1 MKTKN
6 IWELEL
12 LWLILA
18 FLVGAY
24 VFLFGFLKKINEW
37 YYVIRLGK
45 KYNSLPPGHLG
56 WPLVGNIFSFNRD
69 CRSQNPDAFIN
80 NLVKRYGQ
88 IGIYKTGS
96 FWNPSIIVCTPE
108 LCKKVLTDDERFTI
122 GYTSAMLKLL
132 GKKAL
137 HGVSESEHKRLRR
150 LVTRSISGPEALS
163 TYIRY
168 IEDIVISS
176 LEECANM
183 NSPIEFLNELKKL
196 SFNVISKIF
205 MGSTYSIS
213 DSVTKYFTLLVQGVG
228 ALPINVP
235 GFTFHKALEA
245 RKILLNIIKAQVDE
259 KRSRKTYEPN
269 TTTGMIDLLWEV
281 KDDDGEKLKDDH
293 IVNILLLF
301 LLGGHETTALALM
314 WLTIYLQD
322 RPEMLRRAKEEQVE
336 IIKRRPSSQKGL
348 TFNEIR
354 QMEYLS
360 KAIDET
366 LRISN
371 TVNVIFRKAKVDVDI
386 NGYIIPK
393 GWKVMT
399 WSRAFH
405 LDSENYS
412 SPKEFLPSRWDDHK
426 PKAGS
431 FIPFGAGSRTCPGA
445 DLTKLEASIFLHYF
459 LLNYRLE
466 RINPSCPMRCPSPT
480 PIDNCLA
487 KITKLSSNDHA

>member
-6 IWELEL
+6 IWKLEL
-12 LWLILA
+12 LLLILA
-18 FLVGAY
+18 VLVGAY
-24 VFLFGFLKKINEW
+24 VFLFGLLKKINEW

-45 KYNSLPPGHLG
+45 KYNSLPPGHMG
-56 WPLVGNIFSFNRD
+56 WPLIGNTFSFYRD
-69 CRSQNPDAFIN
+69 FRSQNPDAFIN
-80 NLVKRYGQ
+80 NLVNRYGQ
-88 IGIYKTGS
+88 IGIYKTCLFG
-96 FWNPSIIVCTPE
+96 NPSIIVCTPE
-108 LCKKVLTDDERFTI
+108 LCKKVLTNDELFTI
-122 GYTSAMLKLL
+122 EYSSRILKLL

-150 LVTRSISGPEALS
+150 IIAGSINGHEPLS
-163 TYIRY
+163 MYIRY

-196 SFNVISKIF
+196 SFNIITKIF

-213 DSVTKYFTLLVQGVG
+213 NSVTKYYTLMLQGVV
-228 ALPINVP
+228 ALQINVH

-245 RKILLNIIKAQVDE
+245 RKVLLNIIKALMDE
-259 KRSRKTYEPN
+259 TRSRKTDEPN
-269 TTTGMIDLLWEV
+269 TTGMIDRLREV
-281 KDDDGEKLKDDH
+281 KDDDGEKLEDDH
-293 IVNILLLF
+293 IVNMLLMLLLA
-301 LLGGHETTALALM
+301 GHETKALALM
-314 WLTIYLQD
+314 WLTINLHD
-322 RPEMLRRAKEEQVE
+322 HPELLRRAKEEQVE

-360 KAIDET
+360 KALDET

-371 TVNVIFRKAKVDVDI
+371 LAYPIYRTAKVDVDI

-393 GWKVMT
+393 GWKVMA
-399 WSRAFH
+399 WNRVVH

-412 SPKEFLPSRWDDHK
+412 NLKEFLPSRWDDHK
-426 PKAGS
+426 PNVGS
-431 FIPFGAGSRTCPGA
+431 FIPFGAGCRTCPGA
-445 DLTKLEASIFLHYF
+445 DLSKLVASIFLHYF

-466 RINPSCPMRCPSPT
+466 RINPSCPMKYPFPT
-480 PIDNCLA
+480 PADNCLA